1 MRRADEVVRRD
12 KDELLERR
20 TARVSLVRLA
30 AKDAAGAHPHRKGSR
45 PLSVDPREAVGR
57 AGQVRHAP
65 VDRLAAAPHQR
76 EPEGGLARA
85 VEAVSLEERLELAV
99 REEDEVVALLLGAEL
114 DRGVQLRRGHRQ
126 VDWAGVSRR
135 NRLAA
140 AEDDVLKAAPLA
152 KLSQHLADLAA
163 AHNHRRLV
171 LSRLDL
177 RLSEKEVE
185 ILLRGAAVR
194 VDLQSRQPRARAA
207 SSGWR

>member
-1 MRRADEVVRRD
+1 MGYAFRIETSAPDHFPWTRERPSVVPDRSVTRPSTGLPPRRISASQREACVRPRRA
-12 KDELLERR
+12 
-20 TARVSLVRLA
+20 TAS
-30 AKDAAGAHPHRKGSR
+30 DAREETLT
-45 PLSVDPREAVGR
+45 PLRWDR
-57 AGQVRHAP
+57 AQCCAR
-65 VDRLAAAPHQR
+65 
-76 EPEGGLARA
+76 LARA